1 MRKAS
6 FVVPFLFG
14 VALAAC
20 GPDNGL
26 GFYAGG
32 NVRATVTDNGVT
44 TTGFDIAQSSRVDP
58 TLPSGATTG
67 FTGTCQIGPN
77 GRSLRLQQVGGNSL
91 GMTEMSLTMPAWDQD
106 TCTNCLHGTL
116 TTIIGGVTF
125 TGTEQ
130 RGATTPTACTFTT
143 DRRGSFGMQVH
154 MGCTALSATGDP
166 RRVDISSDLTL
177 DECDGPSTN
186 GP

>member
-6 FVVPFLFG
+6 FVVPFLLG
-14 VALAAC
+14 AALAAC

-26 GFYAGG
+26 GFYVGG
-32 NVRATVTDNGVT
+32 TVRATVTNGGVT

-58 TLPSGATTG
+58 TLPSGATSG

-77 GRSLRLQQVGGNSL
+77 GRSLRLQQIGGNSL

-106 TCTNCLHGTL
+106 TCTSCLHGTFNAV
-116 TTIIGGVTF
+116 IGGATF

-130 RGATTPTACTFTT
+130 RGTTPTQCTITT
-143 DRRGSFGMQVH
+143 DRRGSFGMLVH
-154 MGCTALSATGDP
+154 ASCTGLTATGDP
-166 RRVDISSDLTL
+166 RSVDIATDLTL
-177 DECDGPSTN
+177 DECDGPSTS
-186 GP
+186 GR